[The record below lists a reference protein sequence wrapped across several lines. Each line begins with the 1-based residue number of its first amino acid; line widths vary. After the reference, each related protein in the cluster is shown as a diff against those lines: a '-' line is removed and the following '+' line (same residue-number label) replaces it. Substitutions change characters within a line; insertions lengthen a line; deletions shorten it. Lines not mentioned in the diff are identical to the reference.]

1 MKLRVL
7 MLLGLCFV
15 APAQAGLFADD
26 DARKQIQQLEARL
39 RTLEDAAKQQ
49 VKSML
54 DLQSQIEA
62 LNSEIRKLRGQNEE
76 IAHGLQAA
84 EKRQKD
90 FYVDLDTRLR
100 RIESA
105 EEAAAKEATLKEA
118 AAKEAALKEVAAKES
133 PAASTVTAVVDVPAD
148 PTDPA
153 PENRAFETAYG
164 LFKSGNHVNAIKA
177 FQEFR
182 DRHPDSAHTGNANY
196 WLGKSQIA
204 LKDYKGALDSYQ
216 RLLNAF
222 PDTPKAADAL
232 YGIAVSQRGLKRSAA
247 ARKTLQQIIAK
258 YPASEAASKAK
269 KLLAAK

>member
-1 MKLRVL
+1 

-15 APAQAGLFADD
+15 APVQAGLFADD

-39 RTLEDAAKQQ
+39 RVLEDTAKQQ

-62 LNSEIRKLRGQNEE
+62 LNGEIRKLRGQNEE

-100 RIESA
+100 RFESA
-105 EEAAAKEATLKEA
+105 EEAAKEA
-118 AAKEAALKEVAAKES
+118 AAKEAAKEVVPASAVLPVAAI
-133 PAASTVTAVVDVPAD
+133 PAD
-148 PTDPA
+148 PSDPA
-153 PENRAFETAYG
+153 PENRAFESAYG
-164 LFKSGNHVNAIKA
+164 LFKGGNHANAAKA
-177 FQEFR
+177 FQEFLNQY
-182 DRHPDSAHTGNANY
+182 PDSAHVANANY
-196 WLGKSQIA
+196 WLGKSQFA
-204 LKDYKGALDSYQ
+204 LKDYNGALTTYQ
-216 RLLNAF
+216 RLLNDF

-232 YGIAVSQRGLKRSAA
+232 FGIAACQRGLKRSVA
-247 ARKTLQQIIAK
+247 ARKTLQQLVAK

-269 KLLAAK
+269 KLLATPK